1 MGDRTTA
8 RLDELV
14 GRMDERLEQHHADD
28 DLRRIF
34 LTVYRSMTQSMQA
47 SLDDDLFLDR
57 DWTRDLTLRFAETYF
72 DADDA
77 WCRDGRCA
85 TPWEVAF
92 RTATSN
98 RHLVVEHALLGI
110 NAHIVYDLPRA
121 VAATLV
127 AHGDLAEDGDTAVV
141 LARRRFD
148 YDAVNHVLARTVD
161 RVQDLLADQFS
172 PTVRILDAFAF
183 RLDEYA
189 AEALLRYAR
198 TQGWHAAVAL
208 ASCRDADEREV
219 ARAHLERLAA
229 DYAARI
235 DVEQFVPT
243 RTGRRLVRRWREGG

>member
-1 MGDRTTA
+1 MADTTT
-8 RLDELV
+8 RLDDLV
-14 GRMDERLEQHHADD
+14 TRMDDRLHEHDAAD

-34 LTVYRSMTQSMQA
+34 LTVYRSMTESMQA
-47 SLDDDLFLDR
+47 SLDEDLFLDPA
-57 DWTRDLTLRFAETYF
+57 WTRDLTLRFAETYF
-72 DADDA
+72 EADEA
-77 WCRDGRCA
+77 WCRDGTCA

-92 RTATSN
+92 RTATST

-121 VAATLV
+121 VADTMV
-127 AHGDLAEDGDTAVV
+127 AHGDLGGGDTAVV

-161 RVQDLLADQFS
+161 RVQDLLATRFS
-172 PTVRILDAFAF
+172 PTVRLLDALAF

-208 ASCRDADEREV
+208 ASCTDADEREV
-219 ARAHLERLAA
+219 ARSHLERLAA

-243 RTGRRLVRRWREGG
+243 RTGRRLVARWRAGG